1 MSVYEVVNGFSWITL
16 TKLKHLYTVLNMIV
30 HLGGR
35 VFLYSLQ
42 LRNRVF
48 QSKSYSKS
56 REIYRLQKVENKRMS
71 VYEVVNGF
79 SWITMT
85 KLKHLYTVLN
95 MIVHLGGRVL
105 LYSLQPCKQSF
116 PVKCIF

>member
-79 SWITMT
+79 SWFALT

-95 MIVHLGGRVL
+95 MIMHLGGWFSYTHSNPV
-105 LYSLQPCKQSF
+105 KQSF
-116 PVKCIF
+116 PVTFFY